1 MATILTNAHLY
12 LGTSQFGKV
21 NEFKFP
27 DISTVTVESKP
38 IDFIG
43 TVKLPVG
50 VELENSSIKLIGF
63 DADVFK
69 RLSDINQEHII
80 TIRGNLKRFNG
91 NVLAEELPVKGVIKA
106 ITKKITPLG
115 SIKQQ
120 NNSDFSV
127 ELIPHAVK
135 LEHKGEILMEID
147 IPNNIYIVDGVDQLA
162 KMKKNLGIV

>member
-12 LGTSQFGKV
+12 MGTSQFGKV

-43 TVKLPVG
+43 KVKLPIG
-50 VELENSSIKLIGF
+50 IELDDSAIKLNGF
-63 DADVFK
+63 DAEVFTQ
-69 RLSDINQEHII
+69 LSDINKEHII
-80 TIRGNLKRFNG
+80 TIRGNMKKFNG
-91 NVLAEELPVKGVIKA
+91 NVLAEEIPVKGVIKA

-115 SIKQQ
+115 TIKQQ
-120 NNSDFSV
+120 ENSQFSV

-135 LEHKGEILMEID
+135 IEHKGLVLLEVD
-147 IPNNIYIVDGVDQLA
+147 IPNNIYILEGVDQLA
-162 KMKKNLGIV
+162 KMKLNLGLV

>member
-27 DISTVTVESKP
+27 DISTVTVDSKP

-50 VELENSSIKLIGF
+50 IELDDSSIKLIGF
-63 DADVFK
+63 DAEVFNE
-69 RLSDINQEHII
+69 LSDINKEHII
-80 TIRGNLKRFNG
+80 TIRGNLKKFNG
-91 NVLAEELPVKGVIKA
+91 NTLSDETPVKGVIKA

-115 SIKQQ
+115 TIKQQ
-120 NNSDFSV
+120 ENTDFSV

-135 LEHKGEILMEID
+135 LEHKGNVLLEVD
-147 IPNNIYIVDGVDQLA
+147 IPNNIYVLNGVDQLA
-162 KMKKNLGIV
+162 KMKENLGLL

>member
-27 DISTVTVESKP
+27 DISTVTVDSKP

-50 VELENSSIKLIGF
+50 IELDDSSIKLNGF
-63 DADVFK
+63 DESVFNE
-69 RLSDINQEHII
+69 LSDINQEHII
-80 TIRGNLKRFNG
+80 TIRGNLKKFNG
-91 NVLAEELPVKGVIKA
+91 NVLTEEIAVKGVIKA

-115 SIKQQ
+115 TIKQQ
-120 NNSDFSV
+120 ENSEFSV

-135 LEHKGEILMEID
+135 LEHKGSVLLEVD
-147 IPNNIYIVDGVDQLA
+147 IPNNIYILNGIDQLA
-162 KMKKNLGIV
+162 KMKQNLGLV

>member
-43 TVKLPVG
+43 KVKLPIG
-50 VELENSSIKLIGF
+50 IELDNSAIRLNGF
-63 DADVFK
+63 DADVFTL
-69 RLSDINQEHII
+69 LSDINKEHII
-80 TIRGNLKRFNG
+80 TIRGNLKKFNG
-91 NVLAEELPVKGVIKA
+91 NTLAEEIPVKGVIKA

-115 SIKQQ
+115 TIKQQ
-120 NNSDFSV
+120 ENAQFSV

-135 LEHKGEILMEID
+135 IEHKGNVLLEVD
-147 IPNNIYIVDGVDQLA
+147 IPNNIYVIDGVDQLA
-162 KMKKNLGIV
+162 KMKLNLGLV

>member
-12 LGTSQFGKV
+12 MGTSQFGKV

-43 TVKLPVG
+43 KVKLPIG
-50 VELENSSIKLIGF
+50 IELDDSAIKLNGF
-63 DADVFK
+63 DAQVFTQ
-69 RLSDINQEHII
+69 LSDINKEHII
-80 TIRGNLKRFNG
+80 TIRGNMKKFNG
-91 NVLAEELPVKGVIKA
+91 NVLAEEIPVKGVIKA

-115 SIKQQ
+115 TIRQQ
-120 NNSDFSV
+120 ENSQFVV

-135 LEHKGEILMEID
+135 IEHKGNILLEVD
-147 IPNNIYIVDGVDQLA
+147 IPNNIYVIEGVDQLA
-162 KMKKNLGIV
+162 KMKLNLGLV